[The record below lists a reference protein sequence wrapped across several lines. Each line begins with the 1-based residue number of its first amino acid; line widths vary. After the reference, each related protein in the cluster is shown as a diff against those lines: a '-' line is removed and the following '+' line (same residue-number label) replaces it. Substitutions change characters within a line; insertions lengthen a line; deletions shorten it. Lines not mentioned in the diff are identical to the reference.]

1 MQPMCHVCKCAYFLL
16 PKTSRDLTFDPFPNA
31 VSQVWRVGAQPPC
44 RFELGLR
51 HAERDSDLI
60 PSHPLSSRLIPTEVT
75 GHSPT
80 HSAESPGV
88 VGNPFLLFGCMKTI
102 NPSTVANFIGSFG
115 LPTAFCICGIDTAIR
130 PAYAHATVEGIKRN
144 GKSHHQPS
152 AACRRLLLML
162 LLANFRIGSWLPFA
176 FASLPGQRLECSF
189 WEACLP
195 ANELAISMPNTSV
208 LEYTELSK

>member
-51 HAERDSDLI
+51 HAERDSNLI

-80 HSAESPGV
+80 HSAESPG
-88 VGNPFLLFGCMKTI
+88 NPGSRWQSF
-102 NPSTVANFIGSFG
+102 PS
-115 LPTAFCICGIDTAIR
+115 L
-130 PAYAHATVEGIKRN
+130 
-144 GKSHHQPS
+144 
-152 AACRRLLLML
+152 RLHE
-162 LLANFRIGSWLPFA
+162 N
-176 FASLPGQRLECSF
+176 
-189 WEACLP
+189 
-195 ANELAISMPNTSV
+195 N
-208 LEYTELSK
+208 